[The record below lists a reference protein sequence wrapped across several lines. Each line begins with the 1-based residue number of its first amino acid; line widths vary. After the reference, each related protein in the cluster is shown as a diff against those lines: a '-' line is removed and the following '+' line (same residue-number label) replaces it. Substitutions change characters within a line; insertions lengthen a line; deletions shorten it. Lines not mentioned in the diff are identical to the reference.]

1 MDLRF
6 VIFVAFLSVVT
17 ASGVFE
23 LRLDRFH
30 NDLGHDVEGHCC
42 RGTASPAS
50 ASRRCSETCL
60 TQFRFC
66 LKHYQTSI
74 DVNGP
79 CTYGSAETQVLGQ
92 NTFDLRASDAPDAK
106 IGYTIRLPFEFSW
119 PVINHLVYLIYCC
132 RSICILKRLKSPN
145 LM

>member
-1 MDLRF
+1 MDLRLL
-6 VIFVAFLSVVT
+6 VIFVAFLSVVA

-50 ASRRCSETCL
+50 SPAAASRRCSETCL
-60 TQFRFC
+60 TQFRVC

-119 PVINHLVYLIYCC
+119 PVSHQ
-132 RSICILKRLKSPN
+132 SIS
-145 LM
+145 

>member
-1 MDLRF
+1 MDLRLL
-6 VIFVAFLSVVT
+6 VIFVAFLSVVA

-42 RGTASPAS
+42 RGTAASPAS
-50 ASRRCSETCL
+50 SPAAASRRCSEL
-60 TQFRFC
+60 TQFRVC

-119 PVINHLVYLIYCC
+119 PVSHQ
-132 RSICILKRLKSPN
+132 SIS
-145 LM
+145 